1 MTATDRLYRRVQ
13 MQTASVTISATND
26 KGPVHLVQG
35 KVRGTPETIDN
46 LQTLNLYGFA
56 SHAPIG
62 SDALVIF
69 GNGDRSN
76 GAIIATANQKARP
89 RDQKSGEVTIF
100 SDEGDSISLQ
110 RGNIVLVTTKTVT
123 INAATEVTIN
133 GATKITIN
141 APAVTIQGTSG
152 ANTVINVKG
161 DIHATGT
168 ITADTINA
176 PNGRV
181 GTMSDDT

>member
-1 MTATDRLYRRVQ
+1 MT
-13 MQTASVTISATND
+13 TAGVTISATND

-76 GAIIATANQKARP
+76 GVIVSTANQKARP
-89 RDQKSGEVTIF
+89 RNQQSGEVTIF
-100 SDEGDSISLQ
+100 TDEGDAISLQ
-110 RGNIVLVTTKTVT
+110 RGHVVVITTKTVT
-123 INAATEVTIN
+123 INAATAV
-133 GATKITIN
+133 TIN
-141 APAVTIQGTSG
+141 APSVTIAAPGG
-152 ANTVINVKG
+152 GNATVNVTG

-168 ITADTINA
+168 ITANTINA
-176 PNGRV
+176 PNGHV
-181 GTMSDDT
+181 GP

>member
-76 GAIIATANQKARP
+76 GAIVATANQKARP
-89 RDQKSGEVTIF
+89 RNQKSGEVTIYT
-100 SDEGDSISLQ
+100 DEGDSISLQ
-110 RGNIVLVTTKTVT
+110 QGHIVVVTTKTVT
-123 INAATEVTIN
+123 INAATAV
-133 GATKITIN
+133 TIN
-141 APAVTIQGTSG
+141 APSVTIAG
-152 ANTVINVKG
+152 ADGGNAVINITG

-176 PNGRV
+176 PNGQV
-181 GTMSDDT
+181 GSSTTRDGRRR